1 MADKDDYESLYDL
14 IPSGLLGDKSEEEQ
28 RLIGEMLQRYSQS
41 YGSGASREAWI
52 NRLALQDEEMLAAI
66 EEGIPV
72 SQSVLESTDYTP
84 APYLEYQTP
93 IDHIPYTPPL
103 GDAAEEYYDER
114 IAPVVLSAIQK
125 TPIDVGWTQGQTISP
140 RESAYRD
147 VVRYAGKEWLSRKPG
162 DAYGIYGPS
171 LKSFTSGRSGLRGSE
186 LGGEEQFGVVLGHE
200 MGHVMDNVITTDL
213 PYPSKHS
220 RMAGERHWP
229 ESRTL
234 DNTPPALSRGIA
246 QMAGPGRL
254 DLEGTPGG
262 FRQKEWWHTNP
273 DLEGGISEMVSGGDP
288 SAAGEAWNYDR
299 LHRVFPWLA
308 DTPPSIKGEHWAQ
321 PWEIYANII
330 DLRTRAGG
338 TMSQTNEGFGARLSP
353 GNVKNMIKGR
363 ADGSGYFLSI
373 SDETIPAEVTED
385 LRRALRHSL
394 KEWRKRYRDYEGS
407 EEKLDE
413 MFYQMASDNLNEIS
427 AVDLPAPD
435 TPDTRG
441 LA

>member
-1 MADKDDYESLYDL
+1 MADKDDYESLSAMV
-14 IPSGLLGDKSEEEQ
+14 PSGLLGDKSEEEQ
-28 RLIGEMLQRYSQS
+28 RLIGEMLQRYSEA
-41 YGSGASREAWI
+41 YGSGANRDAWI
-52 NRLALQDEEMLAAI
+52 NRLALQDEERLAAI

-93 IDHIPYTPPL
+93 IDHIPYTPTL

-114 IAPVVLSAIQK
+114 IAPVVLSAIRD
-125 TPIDVGWTQGQTISP
+125 TPIDLGWSGAQYINP
-140 RESAYRD
+140 RDSAYRD
-147 VVRYAGKEWLSRKPG
+147 AVRRKFRQNRRSQ
-162 DAYGIYGPS
+162 DAYGIYSPS
-171 LKSFTSGRSGLRGSE
+171 LESFVSGASSFPNTE
-186 LGGEEQFGVVLGHE
+186 LGGEEQFNVTLGHE
-200 MGHVMDNVITTDL
+200 MGHVMDSAISTDRAHPSRTTRL
-213 PYPSKHS
+213 
-220 RMAGERHWP
+220 AGERRWP
-229 ESRTL
+229 EARYLS
-234 DNTPPALSRGIA
+234 DVPPALSRGIA
-246 QMAGPGRL
+246 QMAGQGRL

-262 FRQKEWWHTNP
+262 FHQRNWWHPKP
-273 DLEGGISEMVSGGDP
+273 DREATISEIVSGGDP

-308 DTPPSIKGEHWAQ
+308 DTPQSIKGEHWAR

-330 DLRTRAGG
+330 DFRTRGG
-338 TMSQTNEGFGARLSP
+338 GSIRDVRGAMITPS
-353 GNVKNMIKGR
+353 NVKSM
-363 ADGSGYFLSI
+363 ATGSGEFLSI
-373 SDETIPAEVTED
+373 SGEEIPAEVHED
-385 LRRALRHSL
+385 LSRALRHSL